1 MNEST
6 SVSTAPVTPQN
17 ELEKTYDGSIQL
29 IIGPMFSGKTTELI
43 RLIRRFKY
51 SKKTTVV
58 IKYSKDTR
66 YGSEDETM
74 SHDKESWK
82 AIPAMRLMPLLETAL
97 GYEVIGID
105 EGQFFPDLIEFSE
118 TCASYG
124 RSVIIAALD
133 GTFQRKPFG
142 QITNLIPLCEN
153 VKKLSAICVN
163 CGKKAAFSLRISTEE
178 SIEVIGGAD
187 KYCAVCRKCFFK
199 DAAMLKTQK
208 SADFASQ
215 MNKQEESRKKNN
227 SFF

>member
-1 MNEST
+1 MNESI

-43 RLIRRFKY
+43 RLIKRFRY

-66 YGSEDETM
+66 YGSEDEAI

-82 AIPAMRLMPLLETAL
+82 AIPTMKLMPVLETAL
-97 GYEVIGID
+97 NYEVIGID

-118 TCASYG
+118 ACASYG
-124 RSVIIAALD
+124 RLVIIAALD

-142 QITNLIPLCEN
+142 QITDLIPLCES
-153 VKKLSAICVN
+153 VKKLSAVCVN
-163 CGKKAAFSLRISTEE
+163 CGKKAAFSLRTSSEE
-178 SIEVIGGAD
+178 SIEVIGGVD
-187 KYCAVCRKCFFK
+187 KYCAVCRKCFYK
-199 DAAMLKTQK
+199 DGATLKTQR
-208 SADFASQ
+208 SVEFASHIS
-215 MNKQEESRKKNN
+215 EL
-227 SFF
+227 